1 MSRKEGNKILNFGDP
16 GSSFYQLLYGQYP
29 HLFPSPMRPGSPGV
43 FLTPLTGPAGL
54 AASAAG
60 VPTAGGVPLLGTM
73 VPHGTTVL
81 ALRYREGVVVA
92 GDRMATEGYSV
103 SERRIEK
110 VHPVDGSSVI
120 AIAGAAGPCMEMVR
134 LLRVEL
140 EHYEKLEGLKLSMEG
155 KASKLAAMIKGN
167 LPMAMQGLVVI
178 PIFAGYDK
186 KREIARV
193 YKYDIAGGQY
203 EEEEY
208 YSIGSGGKDA
218 RGSLKKIFKKDLPR
232 EEAIA
237 VAIEALYDA
246 SEGDIATGGPD
257 WIRGIFPTI
266 KIIDK
271 DGVCSLSDEE
281 TKTKLEQLIAR
292 QGG

>member
-1 MSRKEGNKILNFGDP
+1 MIHDDL
-16 GSSFYQLLYGQYP
+16 GSSFYQLLYARYS
-29 HLFPSPMRPGSPGV
+29 HLFPTTGNPTTLSPPVSP
-43 FLTPLTGPAGL
+43 TGG
-54 AASAAG
+54 G
-60 VPTAGGVPLLGTM
+60 VPTPVAVTPPGSAPSLWGM

-81 ALRYREGVVVA
+81 ALRFRDGVVVA

-110 VHPVDGSSVI
+110 VHAVDETSVI

-178 PIFAGYDK
+178 PIFAGYDR
-186 KREIARV
+186 KRATARV
-193 YKYDIAGGQY
+193 YKYDVAGGQY
-203 EEEEY
+203 EEDEY

-232 EEAIA
+232 EEAVA

-246 SEGDIATGGPD
+246 SEADIATGGPD
-257 WIRGIFPTI
+257 MIRGIFPNVKVIT
-266 KIIDK
+266 K
-271 DGVCSLSDEE
+271 DGIASLSDEE
-281 TKTKLEQLIAR
+281 VKTKLNQLISR